1 MSATFGK
8 PSLWRRVKPVFMGFD
23 GPLALAILLLAV
35 MGLITMYSAGYDHGT
50 RFVDHGRNMLLALG
64 ILFVVAQIPPQ
75 KLMGLAV
82 PLYVVGV
89 ALLIAVALFGI
100 TKKGATRWLN
110 VGVVV
115 QPSEVL
121 KIAVPLML
129 AWWFQRREGALRV
142 SDFVVAL
149 LLLAIPVGLIVKQP
163 DLGTAILV
171 LSAGLYVIFFAG
183 LSWKLIVPVLAVG
196 VIAITAM
203 VLAEDRICQAGVA
216 WPLLHDYQKNRV
228 CTLLDPTT
236 DPLGKGFHIIQGM
249 IAIGSGGMSG
259 KGFMKGTQTHLEF
272 IPERTTD
279 FIFAAFSEEFG
290 LMGCLALLAGFIF
303 LIYRGLMIAAE
314 APTLFSRLL
323 AGAITLSFFTYA
335 FVNMGMVSGILP
347 VVGVPLPF
355 ISYGGTAMV
364 TLGLGLGILMS
375 ISKSRRYRQR

>member
-1 MSATFGK
+1 MSAVFDQPSPWQRIK
-8 PSLWRRVKPVFMGFD
+8 PIFSGFD
-23 GPLALAILLLAV
+23 PLLLLAMTLLGV
-35 MGLITMYSAGYDHGT
+35 AGLITMYSAGFDSGT
-50 RFVDHGRNMLLALG
+50 RFPDHARNMVLALAV
-64 ILFVVAQIPPQ
+64 LFLAAQIPPQ
-75 KLMGLAV
+75 TLIKFAV
-82 PLYVVGV
+82 PLYTLGVV
-89 ALLIAVALFGI
+89 LLVAVAVAGV
-100 TKKGATRWLN
+100 TKKGATRWLH
-110 VGVVV
+110 VGIDI

-121 KIAVPLML
+121 KIAMPLML
-129 AWWFQRREGALRV
+129 AWWFQRREGQLRV
-142 SDFVVAL
+142 LDFVIAL
-149 LLLAIPVGLIVKQP
+149 LLLVVPVGLIVKQP

-183 LSWKLIVPVLAVG
+183 LSWKLIIPVM
-196 VIAITAM
+196 VIGAAAITA
-203 VLAEDRICQAGVA
+203 VVVSEDRICQPDVK
-216 WPLLHDYQKNRV
+216 WPMLRDYQKNRV

-249 IAIGSGGMSG
+249 IAIGSGGIEG

-290 LMGCLALLAGFIF
+290 LVGCGLLVLGFIF
-303 LIYRGLMIAAE
+303 LIFRGLMIAAD
-314 APTLFSRLL
+314 APTVFTRLL
-323 AGAITLSFFTYA
+323 AGAITLGFFTYA

-375 ISKSRRYRQR
+375 ISKSRRLIQS